1 MLTMRNSLFIL
12 VCVMAGVSFPCRQ
25 PAALADQTS
34 YASEIAQD
42 VREDKVYLL
51 EKIRPQITKPSEKVL
66 VEALLTEDG
75 PKAAALYRKQ
85 LSDYP
90 DPQLDQISRSRLA
103 AYDQAVATT
112 PGLPVMQARASS
124 SSRPPVAT
132 ITNTALPN
140 RTSVKPDSSLRRV
153 NPPPSVTARSASSGE
168 TTGATLPPP
177 PASGTTATG
186 SYTLQFGSFD
196 SITNADHMVAQLD
209 TRSPAKVQQI
219 NGVYKVRLKR
229 TFATE
234 QEAEAFGR
242 TFPIESIVVPQ
253 QP

>member
-1 MLTMRNSLFIL
+1 MRNLPIIL
-12 VCVMAGVSFPCRQ
+12 VLVISGMCLQYRQ

-51 EKIRPQITKPSEKVL
+51 EKIRPKLTKPSEKVL

-124 SSRPPVAT
+124 GSRSPAAT
-132 ITNTALPN
+132 ITDTARPN
-140 RTSVKPDSSLRRV
+140 RTSGKPDSSLRRM
-153 NPPPSVTARSASSGE
+153 NPPPSVTARPAVSAD
-168 TTGATLPPP
+168 TATAALPS
-177 PASGTTATG
+177 PASG

-196 SITNADHMVAQLD
+196 SITNADHMVAQLYR
-209 TRSPAKVQQI
+209 RSPAKVQQI